1 MATVLLRALG
11 TNEVTN
17 ILPSTRLLNKII
29 ELTLKA

>member
-1 MATVLLRALG
+1 MTIALLRALG
-11 TNEVTN
+11 TNEAAD